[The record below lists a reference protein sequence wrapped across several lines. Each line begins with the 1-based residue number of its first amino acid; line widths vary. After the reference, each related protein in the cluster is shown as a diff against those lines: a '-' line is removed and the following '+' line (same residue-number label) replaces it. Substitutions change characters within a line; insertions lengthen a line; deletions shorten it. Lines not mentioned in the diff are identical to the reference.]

1 MKGRTDMAE
10 ELHDSLKE
18 ACDKSGGIISEL
30 YAEEGVKVSR
40 IRVVS
45 AEGAEAIGKPRGT
58 YITITAEKNWHA
70 DPASVRGAA
79 KSIAKYLRPLIPET
93 GEIMVV
99 GLGNRFITPDSL
111 GPAVTDKVIVTR
123 HLAGMKE
130 FSLFRP
136 VCAINAGVLGCT
148 GIETAE
154 IVKGVCGRVKPC
166 AVIAIDSLA
175 SLSVS
180 RLCRTFQ
187 ISDTGIVPGAGAFN
201 ARRALD
207 RETLGIPVIALGVPT
222 VVDADTIV
230 ADALQKS
237 SFKSEKSELS
247 DFLVTPKDI
256 DALISKSAKALSEG
270 INMAVQGRLAE
281 EDLAQL
287 SDS

>member
-18 ACDKSGGIISEL
+18 ACDRSGGIISEL
-30 YAEEGVKVSR
+30 YAEDGVKVSR
-40 IRVVS
+40 ISVIS
-45 AEGAEAIGKPRGT
+45 SEGAEAIGKPCGT
-58 YITITAEKNWHA
+58 YITLTAEKNWHGDA
-70 DPASVRGAA
+70 AAVRGAA
-79 KSIAKYLRPLIPET
+79 KCIAKYLRPLIPEK
-93 GEIMVV
+93 GEVMVV

-111 GPAVTDKVIVTR
+111 GPAVTDRIIVTR
-123 HLAGMKE
+123 HLASLSE

-154 IVKGVCGRVKPC
+154 IVKGVCGRVRPC

-230 ADALQKS
+230 SDVLKRS
-237 SFKSEKSELS
+237 VGKREKSELS

-256 DALISKSAKALSEG
+256 DALITKSARALSDG
-270 INMAVQGRLAE
+270 INMAIQGKLAE
-281 EDLAQL
+281 EDIAQL